1 MPMDAKGQEYH
12 EELVQQI
19 IDAGRYLIEHAESMI
34 DAEEEEDM
42 PLTRFS
48 IHIDFPQGDKVPIPE
63 ITWTTESFV
72 TNTVKR
78 WEREDR
84 KYEKS

>member
-19 IDAGRYLIEHAESMI
+19 IDAGKYLIEHAESMVN
-34 DAEEEEDM
+34 AKGEDM
-42 PLTRFS
+42 PLTGFS
-48 IHIDFPQGDKVPIPE
+48 IHIDFPQGDKVPVPE

-78 WEREDR
+78 WRKEDQ
-84 KYEKS
+84 KYEKG

>member
-1 MPMDAKGQEYH
+1 MPMNAMGQEYH

-19 IDAGRYLIEHAESMI
+19 IDAGRYLIEHAESMVN
-34 DAEEEEDM
+34 AKGENM
-42 PLTRFS
+42 PVSGFS
-48 IHIDFPQGDKVPIPE
+48 IHIDFPQGNKVPIPE

-78 WEREDR
+78 WRKEDQ
-84 KYEKS
+84 KYENG

>member
-19 IDAGRYLIEHAESMI
+19 IDAGRYLIEHAESMVG
-34 DAEEEEDM
+34 AEGKDM
-42 PLTRFS
+42 PLSGFS
-48 IHIDFPQGDKVPIPE
+48 IHIDFPQGDKVPVPE
-63 ITWTTESFV
+63 IAWTTESFV

-78 WEREDR
+78 WKKEDQ
-84 KYEKS
+84 KYEKG

>member
-1 MPMDAKGQEYH
+1 MPIDAKGQEYH

-19 IDAGRYLIEHAESMI
+19 IDAGKYLIEHAESMV
-34 DAEEEEDM
+34 DAEEEDM
-42 PLTRFS
+42 PLTGFS

-63 ITWTTESFV
+63 ISWTTESFV

-78 WEREDR
+78 WR
-84 KYEKS
+84 KEGQNYEKG

>member
-1 MPMDAKGQEYH
+1 MPIDAKGQEYH

-19 IDAGRYLIEHAESMI
+19 IDAGRYLIEHAESMV
-34 DAEEEEDM
+34 DAEEREDM
-42 PLTRFS
+42 PLTGFR

-63 ITWTTESFV
+63 ISWTTESFV

-78 WEREDR
+78 WIKEDQ
-84 KYEKS
+84 KYEKG

>member
-19 IDAGRYLIEHAESMI
+19 IDAGRYLIEHAESMVN
-34 DAEEEEDM
+34 AKGEDM
-42 PLTRFS
+42 PLMGFS
-48 IHIDFPQGDKVPIPE
+48 IHIDFPQGDKVPVPE

-72 TNTVKR
+72 TNTAKR
-78 WEREDR
+78 WRKEDQN
-84 KYEKS
+84 YEKG

>member
-19 IDAGRYLIEHAESMI
+19 IDAGRYLIEHAESMV
-34 DAEEEEDM
+34 DAEEEDM
-42 PLTRFS
+42 PLTGFS
-48 IHIDFPQGDKVPIPE
+48 IHIDFPQGDKIPIPE

-78 WEREDR
+78 WRKEDQ
-84 KYEKS
+84 KYEKG

>member
-1 MPMDAKGQEYH
+1 MPMDAKGQKYL

-19 IDAGRYLIEHAESMI
+19 RDAGRYLIEHAESMV
-34 DAEEEEDM
+34 DAEEKDM
-42 PLTRFS
+42 PLTGFS
-48 IHIDFPQGDKVPIPE
+48 IHIDFPQGDKVPVPE

-78 WEREDR
+78 WR
-84 KYEKS
+84 KEGQNYEKG